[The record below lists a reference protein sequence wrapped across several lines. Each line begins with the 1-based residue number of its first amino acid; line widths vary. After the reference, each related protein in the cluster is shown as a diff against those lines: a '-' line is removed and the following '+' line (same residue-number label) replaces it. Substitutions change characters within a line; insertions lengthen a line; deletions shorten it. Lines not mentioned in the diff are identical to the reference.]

1 MPRHHPPHTKRQEP
15 ISNFNTITYFYIY
28 IHKKTKAK
36 QFILSKDN
44 SKLQD
49 SQHKSDYERER
60 ERERENRNTLMLP
73 KVRGG
78 DAATCWRLRFLF
90 PDLAFAVAD
99 LTIFDLGQVNLWSHH
114 RRIAL
119 GVQCFCCNL
128 AKSLPLLRSED
139 VRFLLG

>member
-28 IHKKTKAK
+28 IHLHKKTKAK

-60 ERERENRNTLMLP
+60 ERERERTEIPWCCLRSGVALP
-73 KVRGG
+73 RHVEGWGSYLKISLLPSPISQSPIW
-78 DAATCWRLRFLF
+78 AKSIS
-90 PDLAFAVAD
+90 D
-99 LTIFDLGQVNLWSHH
+99 LTIVELLWVFNVFVVTLLSHCH
-114 RRIAL
+114 
-119 GVQCFCCNL
+119 CW
-128 AKSLPLLRSED
+128 E
-139 VRFLLG
+139 VRT